1 MYKIF
6 ENKAGE
12 RIVRKPVRPVVEAED
27 IIMEKSNEIF
37 EGYLK
42 KHTFKERIK
51 QPKFWTTLLIIAIGI
66 FLLIQLVLMQKG
78 SISTDELQKS
88 IKIVWQNSQW
98 VNKEITPYE
107 VKVVPSITFKI
118 KNIGKRT
125 IKNVK
130 FVGVFEFTETGDQIG
145 DGVTPLLKKPLK
157 PGETSN
163 EIFIKSLYGYSAT
176 SKEAFLKN
184 EAEWKDIK
192 VKVFAKTNAG
202 FANLGIFPVKKEIEG
217 IKEDFK
223 STEEAVD
230 SEKAKMSEELGRSI
244 QVDSQKTYW
253 VDKKVA
259 TGKAVI
265 VPAIS
270 FQIKNV
276 GTNPLHHII
285 FKGTFLFEESGKL
298 LSEGIK
304 TAIDNPLSPGKIS
317 DGITLSAEFGYT
329 ASTKAAFIKNIQNWQ
344 RIKVKLFAKTKL
356 SGYALLGTYP
366 VSRDI
371 EGVRVV
377 YGDEEKN
384 EQEKRIP

>member
-1 MYKIF
+1 MA
-6 ENKAGE
+6 EN
-12 RIVRKPVRPVVEAED
+12 
-27 IIMEKSNEIF
+27 NEIF

-42 KHTFKERIK
+42 QHTFKERVK
-51 QPKFWTTLLIIAIGI
+51 QPKFWTTIFVIGVGI
-66 FLLIQLVLMQKG
+66 FLLAQWILMQKG
-78 SISTDELQKS
+78 NISTEELQKS
-88 IKIVWQNSQW
+88 IQIVSQESKW

-118 KNIGKRT
+118 KNIGEKT

-157 PGETSN
+157 AGETSD

-184 EAEWKDIK
+184 KDEWKDIR

-202 FANLGIFPVKKEIEG
+202 FANLGVFKITKKIEG

-223 STEEAVD
+223 STGDTVD
-230 SEKAKMSEELGRSI
+230 SEKSKKTEELGRSI
-244 QVDSQKTYW
+244 QVDSQQTFWK
-253 VDKKVA
+253 DKKL
-259 TGKAVI
+259 TSGKAVI

-304 TAIDNPLSPGKIS
+304 SAIDDPLSPGKIS
-317 DGITLSAEFGYT
+317 DGITLNAEFGYT
-329 ASTKAAFIKNIQNWQ
+329 ASSKAAFIKNIQNWQ
-344 RIKVKLFAKTKL
+344 RVKVKLYAKTKL
-356 SGYALLGTYP
+356 SGYALLGTFP
-366 VSRDI
+366 VSREI
-371 EGVRVV
+371 EGIKVV
-377 YGDEEKN
+377 YGDEEKDQQEN
-384 EQEKRIP
+384 EKQ

>member
-1 MYKIF
+1 ME
-6 ENKAGE
+6 EN
-12 RIVRKPVRPVVEAED
+12 
-27 IIMEKSNEIF
+27 NEIF

-42 KHTFKERIK
+42 QHTFKERIR
-51 QPKFWTTLLIIAIGI
+51 QPKFWTTLFIIFIGI
-66 FLLIQLVLMQKG
+66 FLLIQLILMQKG
-78 SISTDELQKS
+78 SISTEELQKS
-88 IKIVWQNSQW
+88 IQIVWQDSKW
-98 VNKEITPYE
+98 VNKEVTPYE

-118 KNIGKRT
+118 KNKGERT

-130 FVGVFEFTETGDQIG
+130 FVGVFIFAETGDQIG

-157 PGETSN
+157 PGETSD

-184 EAEWKDIK
+184 KDEWKDIK
-192 VKVFAKTNAG
+192 VKVFARTNAG
-202 FANLGIFPVKKEIEG
+202 FANLGIFPVNKKIEG
-217 IKEDFK
+217 IKEDYK
-223 STEEAVD
+223 STGEAQD
-230 SEKAKMSEELGRSI
+230 SEKAKMTEELGRSI

-253 VDKKVA
+253 IDKKVT

-285 FKGTFLFEESGKL
+285 FKGTFLFEESGKM

-304 TAIDNPLSPGKIS
+304 TAIDDPLGPGKIS
-317 DGITLSAEFGYT
+317 DGITLNAEFGYT
-329 ASTKAAFIKNIQNWQ
+329 ASSKAAFIKNMQNWQ
-344 RIKVKLFAKTKL
+344 RIKVKLYAKTKL

-366 VSRDI
+366 VSREI
-371 EGVRVV
+371 EGIRVV
-377 YGDEEKN
+377 YGEEENTTQEN
-384 EQEKRIP
+384 EQP